1 MVFCRDNREIGKLF
15 EARGIPAA
23 NHALCQLHISGIH
36 DPLVQ
41 KSGAARARGPQSY
54 ELISLGLKK
63 KHSGLRCRDWI
74 DSTGHWKLFMSRV
87 PYYTTRDTNTSC
99 RRIGKFTAPHVHLQ
113 VHLQMENHCTWESN

>member
-54 ELISLGLKK
+54 ELLSLGLKK
-63 KHSGLRCRDWI
+63 KNTVGSGAGTG
-74 DSTGHWKLFMSRV
+74 STAQATGNYLCHAC
-87 PYYTTRDTNTSC
+87 PTTPPE
-99 RRIGKFTAPHVHLQ
+99 IQIQ
-113 VHLQMENHCTWESN
+113 VAGE